1 MKLFHWCL
9 EILFETLTEPQ
20 KYLVMK
26 TKREKKSLLGHHRH
40 LPSNAELF
48 SSAF

>member
-9 EILFETLTEPQ
+9 EILFEMLTEPQ

-26 TKREKKSLLGHHRH
+26 TKRKKKKVC
-40 LPSNAELF
+40 
-48 SSAF
+48 

>member
-1 MKLFHWCL
+1 MKLFHWHL

-26 TKREKKSLLGHHRH
+26 TKKKKKVR
-40 LPSNAELF
+40 
-48 SSAF
+48 

>member
-9 EILFETLTEPQ
+9 EILFETLTEPR

-26 TKREKKSLLGHHRH
+26 TKKKKKVC
-40 LPSNAELF
+40 
-48 SSAF
+48 